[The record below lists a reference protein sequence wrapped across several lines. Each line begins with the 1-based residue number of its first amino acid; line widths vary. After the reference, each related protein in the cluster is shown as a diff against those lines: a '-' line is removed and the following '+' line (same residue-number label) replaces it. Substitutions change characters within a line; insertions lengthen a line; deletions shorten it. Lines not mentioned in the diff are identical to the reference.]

1 MTLVKFAPMRGPWQT
16 HHRLDRI
23 CDSFFSDTQLE
34 RSPESCNWSPRVDV
48 EETDKAL
55 VLRADLPGLDKKDM
69 HINVEDNRLTIR
81 GERKS
86 QSEEKDANFHRV
98 ERTYGTFTRS
108 FTLPA
113 TVLADQM
120 EASYRDG
127 VLEVVIPKAEEV
139 KPREI
144 EIKS

>member
-1 MTLVKFAPMRGPWQT
+1 MTLVKFAPLRGPWQT
-16 HHRLDRI
+16 HHRLDRLF
-23 CDSFFSDTQLE
+23 DSFFSDTQLE
-34 RSPESCNWSPRVDV
+34 RGSESCGWSPRVDV
-48 EETDKAL
+48 EETDGAL

-86 QSEEKDANFHRV
+86 QSEESAAKFHRV

-108 FTLPA
+108 FSLPA
-113 TVLADQM
+113 TVLTDQM
-120 EASYRDG
+120 EAG